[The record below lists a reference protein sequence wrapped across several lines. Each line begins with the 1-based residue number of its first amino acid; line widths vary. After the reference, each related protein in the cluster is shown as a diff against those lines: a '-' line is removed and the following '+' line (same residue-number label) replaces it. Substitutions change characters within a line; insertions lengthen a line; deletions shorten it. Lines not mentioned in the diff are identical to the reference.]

1 MSIRVLSEKEI
12 REKAPSLF
20 TSEPNF
26 NNVSEKYFFVNTL
39 DVIREIQK
47 FNWHIV
53 QVDQVSVRNTN
64 NDGYQTHLVKFIH
77 LDDILSNNE
86 NSIQLLLFNNHS
98 GNKSMSISCGVY
110 RACCANGMVC
120 SDSVFEEFKIRHI
133 GDKEKDVAEA
143 IEKITAI
150 KPKIMEDIKAME
162 SITLNDEERLSF
174 AKSVIPLRFDKHLE
188 VDPNNLLK
196 AHRVEDIESSQNLY
210 VTLNIIQ
217 ENILRGSVPGLNKTT
232 NRKFTSKPIVSL
244 VNDKILNKGI
254 WEVANRIK
262 SIKEQ
267 SYLMAA

>member
-1 MSIRVLSEKEI
+1 MSVRVLSEKEI
-12 REKAPSLF
+12 RDKAPSLF
-20 TSEPNF
+20 TNEPNF

-39 DVIREIQK
+39 DVIKEIQK

-53 QVDQVSVRNTN
+53 QVDQVSVRDTS

-143 IEKITAI
+143 IAKITAI

-162 SITLNDEERLSF
+162 SISLNDDERLSF
-174 AKSVIPLRFDKHLE
+174 AKSVIPLRFNAHLE
-188 VDPNNLLK
+188 VNPHDLLK
-196 AHRVEDIESSQNLY
+196 AHRVEDIESSDNLY
-210 VTLNIIQ
+210 VTLNILQ
-217 ENILRGSVPGLNKTT
+217 ENIIRGNISGFNKNS
-232 NRKFTSKPIVSL
+232 NRKFTSKPISSL
-244 VNDKILNKGI
+244 VNDKVLNKGI
-254 WEVANRIK
+254 WDIANRIK
-262 SIKEQ
+262 NIKEQ